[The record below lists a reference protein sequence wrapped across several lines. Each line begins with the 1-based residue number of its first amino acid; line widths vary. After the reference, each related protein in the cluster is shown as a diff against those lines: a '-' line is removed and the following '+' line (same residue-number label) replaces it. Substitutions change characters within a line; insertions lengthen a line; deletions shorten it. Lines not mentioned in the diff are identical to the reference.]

1 MKTDQKY
8 IYDLHT
14 DHQTWTA
21 DLAFYADQ
29 LKIMQER
36 LLEVSSKNTN
46 TEVKIKVEQFQNR
59 FLIQRNEL
67 DILRHDIKIAEE
79 QLQADIKENP
89 VAVDHRKIDD
99 DASLRDRAATY
110 TQLFEELR
118 DDFNKFVGEFL

>member
-21 DLAFYADQ
+21 NLAFYADQ

-36 LLEVSSKNTN
+36 LLEVSSKNTIA
-46 TEVKIKVEQFQNR
+46 EVKIKVEQFQNR

-79 QLQADIKENP
+79 ALQIEIKENP
-89 VAVDHRKIDD
+89 VAIDHRKVND
-99 DASLRDRAATY
+99 DASLRERADTY
-110 TQLFEELR
+110 TQLFGDLR
-118 DDFNKFVGEFL
+118 DDFNRFVAEVL

>member
-21 DLAFYADQ
+21 NLAFYADQ

-36 LLEVSSKNTN
+36 LLEVSSKNTIA
-46 TEVKIKVEQFQNR
+46 EVKIKVEQFQNR

-67 DILRHDIKIAEE
+67 DILRHDVKMAEE
-79 QLQADIKENP
+79 ALQAEIKENP
-89 VAVDHRKIDD
+89 VAIDHRKLDD
-99 DASLRDRAATY
+99 DPQLRDRAATY
-110 TQLFEELR
+110 TQLFEGLR
-118 DDFNKFVGEFL
+118 DDFNRFVAEVL